1 MGGAHSKLLSIY
13 EIENEFKELE
23 VNLYYKLYNATIK
36 ESKEK
41 VSVFVH
47 LNEKEDITNMLL
59 KGLKV
64 FLHFKTDVE
73 IHQTQI
79 RTDV

>member
-13 EIENEFKELE
+13 NVENEFKELE
-23 VNLYYKLYNATIK
+23 VNLYYKLYNATVK
-36 ESKEK
+36 ESREN

-47 LNEKEDITNMLL
+47 LNEKEEVTNLLL

-64 FLHFKTDVE
+64 
-73 IHQTQI
+73 
-79 RTDV
+79 

>member
-13 EIENEFKELE
+13 NVENEFKELE
-23 VNLYYKLYNATIK
+23 VNLYYKLYNATVK
-36 ESKEK
+36 ESREK

-47 LNEKEDITNMLL
+47 LNEKEEVTNLLL

-64 FLHFKTDVE
+64 
-73 IHQTQI
+73 
-79 RTDV
+79 